1 MSLLIYRF
9 AERFVSGWISA
20 QSFSDAY
27 VQLWRI
33 ERDCD
38 LLRKDFRG
46 LEECLSTIFCLA
58 DMYEP
63 DEAYRADYELGDD
76 ALLREVSN
84 VLSAFDKSVF
94 D

>member
-1 MSLLIYRF
+1 MSLLLF
-9 AERFVSGWISA
+9 KFSERFVGGWISA

-27 VQLWRI
+27 VQLWKI

-38 LLRKDFRG
+38 LLRKGFPG
-46 LEECLSTIFCLA
+46 LDECLSTIFCLA

-63 DEAYRADYELGDD
+63 DEAARESYEFGDED
-76 ALLREVSN
+76 LLREVSN
-84 VLSAFDKSVF
+84 VLAAFDKSVF